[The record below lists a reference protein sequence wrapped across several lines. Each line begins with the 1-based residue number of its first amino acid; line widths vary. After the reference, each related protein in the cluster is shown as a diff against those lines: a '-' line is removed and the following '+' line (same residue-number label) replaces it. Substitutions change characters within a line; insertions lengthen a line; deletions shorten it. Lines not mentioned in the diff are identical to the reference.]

1 MVTRKE
7 SDSIGTMEVPVKAY
21 YGVQTLRAKNNF
33 HITGR
38 PLHGEFIR
46 NLARIKKA
54 AAFTNMTAHVLD
66 ERVGNAIVAACDEII
81 GGSFTGSSLWTPSRA
96 GPGPPPI

>member
-46 NLARIKKA
+46 NLARMSA
-54 AAFTNMTAHVLD
+54 WGMPLWLHVMK
-66 ERVGNAIVAACDEII
+66 
-81 GGSFTGSSLWTPSRA
+81 S
-96 GPGPPPI
+96 

>member
-81 GGSFTGSSLWTPSRA
+81 GGSFTGSSLWTPYRA

>member
-33 HITGR
+33 HITSTAGQSAS
-38 PLHGEFIR
+38 PLFRLSLSQPTDSCLMGYHM
-46 NLARIKKA
+46 KA
-54 AAFTNMTAHVLD
+54 HLTTSAPCQAT
-66 ERVGNAIVAACDEII
+66 
-81 GGSFTGSSLWTPSRA
+81 
-96 GPGPPPI
+96 

>member
-38 PLHGEFIR
+38 PMCWMSAWGMPLWLHVM
-46 NLARIKKA
+46 K
-54 AAFTNMTAHVLD
+54 
-66 ERVGNAIVAACDEII
+66 
-81 GGSFTGSSLWTPSRA
+81 S
-96 GPGPPPI
+96 